1 MPSPIDPGSSRPS
14 AAPEPA
20 EVIEEMKR
28 IAANE
33 LELAGEIVP
42 NAQLVRDVGL
52 DSLGL
57 TVLAVGLE
65 NKFRIRLNEEDAAG
79 VVTVAD
85 LAALVV
91 RRAIEQ
97 GGA

>member
-1 MPSPIDPGSSRPS
+1 MPSPIDPDSSRPS
-14 AAPEPA
+14 AVPDPA

-28 IAANE
+28 IAASE
-33 LELAGEIVP
+33 LELPGAIAP
-42 NAQLVRDVGL
+42 NAELLRDVGL

-65 NKFRIRLNEEDAAG
+65 NKFRVRLNEEDGAG
-79 VVTVAD
+79 IVTVAD

-91 RRAIEQ
+91 RRVREQ
-97 GGA
+97 GAP